1 MKRARTCPSVMKLN
15 VGGKCFHVAPE
26 TLAGMSFFEPL
37 LEGKFA
43 AATSESG
50 HFIDRC
56 GELFAIILQAHRTMQ
71 RPAQPMIDLHRMALL
86 TECDYYGADHVAAMI
101 RGETNPCHLRSQ
113 DREIRKE
120 ELAGDAALI
129 DVFETDFTGHSPEE
143 LQVPLL
149 FHREENRMSKP
160 CASMA
165 TFESHFRSICGSAA
179 DALLSIPNVV
189 FAGSSVLSAFLD
201 ESSDE
206 SFPPSDIDMFLV
218 SDDAAAGEAAL
229 RLVYEALQGTA
240 AEKNRLLILRSSAAV
255 TLFRSNGTPVQVVLH
270 MYKSVAQLLTAFDV
284 DCCCIAYCP
293 AAKRLWC
300 TRRPVFAQGRRASDV
315 AGSCRTPAAA
325 SKKEAV
331 QASDRV
337 RGQCLRLPLP

>member
-15 VGGKCFHVAPE
+15 VGGKCFHVASE

-37 LEGKFA
+37 LEGRFT
-43 AATSESG
+43 AATNEDG

-56 GELFAIILQAHRTMQ
+56 GELFAIILQSHRTMQ
-71 RPAQPMIDLHRMALL
+71 RPAQPMIALHRTALL

-101 RGETNPCHLRSQ
+101 RGETNPCHLRRE
-113 DREIRKE
+113 DREIRE
-120 ELAGDAALI
+120 GELAGDAALI

-149 FHREENRMSKP
+149 FHREENRMPKP
-160 CASMA
+160 CTSMA

-179 DALLSIPNVV
+179 GALLSIPNVV

-201 ESSDE
+201 ESSDA

-218 SDDAAAGEAAL
+218 CDDAAAGEAAL

-270 MYKSVAQLLTAFDV
+270 TYKSVAQLLTAFDV
-284 DCCCIAYCP
+284 DCCCIAFDP
-293 AAKRLWC
+293 AAKKLWC

-315 AGSCRTPAAA
+315 AGFCRTPAAA
-325 SKKEAV
+325 SKKEAL

-337 RGQCLRLPLP
+337 RGQCLRLSLP

>member
-1 MKRARTCPSVMKLN
+1 MVRNAPGYNTVFWAREDRA
-15 VGGKCFHVAPE
+15 
-26 TLAGMSFFEPL
+26 
-37 LEGKFA
+37 
-43 AATSESG
+43 
-50 HFIDRC
+50 
-56 GELFAIILQAHRTMQ
+56 
-71 RPAQPMIDLHRMALL
+71 
-86 TECDYYGADHVAAMI
+86 I
-101 RGETNPCHLRSQ
+101 RE
-113 DREIRKE
+113 E

-129 DVFETDFTGHSPEE
+129 DAFETDFTGHSTEE

-149 FHREENRMSKP
+149 FHREGSRMPKP

-165 TFESHFRSICGSAA
+165 KSESHFRNICGSAA
-179 DALLSIPNVV
+179 GALLSIPNVV

-255 TLFRSNGTPVQVVLH
+255 TLFRSNGTPIQVVLH
-270 MYKSVAQLLTAFDV
+270 MYKSVAELLTAFDV
-284 DCCCIAYCP
+284 DCCCIAFDP
-293 AAKRLWC
+293 AAKKLWC

-315 AGSCRTPAAA
+315 ASFCHLGSREQKRGAANERSSTGPMSSTPASLATATHRA
-325 SKKEAV
+325 SRSTGSEAPINL
-331 QASDRV
+331 R
-337 RGQCLRLPLP
+337 RLPIAFLRA